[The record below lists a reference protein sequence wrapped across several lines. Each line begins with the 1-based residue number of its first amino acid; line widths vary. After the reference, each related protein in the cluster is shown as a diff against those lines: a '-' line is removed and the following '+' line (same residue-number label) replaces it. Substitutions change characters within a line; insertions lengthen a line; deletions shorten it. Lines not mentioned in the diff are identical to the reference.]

1 VSPAKCRQRRGA
13 AILTSASAPCQNGV
27 VQEALAAFA
36 RTGCHHAVLGLKGLA
51 PDLSLLKPVF
61 ALRRQA
67 DQTQGCLVLCGL
79 SAAMRD
85 GLHATMRLALFS
97 VRPDVPGA
105 LACLAQE
112 VELRTK
118 KVARQPT
125 PWALAWSRSGQRA
138 DRPDRRRHAVDE
150 PRTGPQLRR

>member
-1 VSPAKCRQRRGA
+1 MSQVKCRQRRGA
-13 AILTSASAPCQNGV
+13 AILTFASAPCRNGV

-36 RTGCHHAVLGLKGLA
+36 RTGCQHAVLDWKGLA

-67 DQTQGCLVLCGL
+67 DQTQGCLVLRGL

-85 GLHATMRLALFS
+85 GRHATMRLALFA

-112 VELRTK
+112 AARNHRGGTRSPMEILR
-118 KVARQPT
+118 A
-125 PWALAWSRSGQRA
+125 
-138 DRPDRRRHAVDE
+138 
-150 PRTGPQLRR
+150 